1 MWLWR
6 WGTDFSGEEFTIA
19 GGVAVCGGATAR
31 CHRVQ
36 HIASKL
42 TDWPPYYTKQSR
54 RTKNMGFCECFVL
67 FMYVLLMFFLV
78 FIWRC
83 FVLLFLFYF
92 FFARIAAVVAA
103 ASDAATTQFSF
114 SSPVSFV
121 RCAFIQRCR
130 RLHLLRFC
138 RLFVGV
144 VG

>member
-1 MWLWR
+1 MFC
-6 WGTDFSGEEFTIA
+6 DFY
-19 GGVAVCGGATAR
+19 VCIIDVFSR
-31 CHRVQ
+31 FY
-36 HIASKL
+36 L
-42 TDWPPYYTKQSR
+42 TL
-54 RTKNMGFCECFVL
+54 FC
-67 FMYVLLMFFLV
+67 
-78 FIWRC
+78 FII
-83 FVLLFLFYF
+83 FILF
-92 FFARIAAVVAA
+92 FFARIAAVAA

>member
-1 MWLWR
+1 MFC
-6 WGTDFSGEEFTIA
+6 DFY
-19 GGVAVCGGATAR
+19 VCIIDVFSR
-31 CHRVQ
+31 FY
-36 HIASKL
+36 L
-42 TDWPPYYTKQSR
+42 TL
-54 RTKNMGFCECFVL
+54 FC
-67 FMYVLLMFFLV
+67 
-78 FIWRC
+78 FII
-83 FVLLFLFYF
+83 FILF

-130 RLHLLRFC
+130 CLHLLRFC

>member
-1 MWLWR
+1 
-6 WGTDFSGEEFTIA
+6 
-19 GGVAVCGGATAR
+19 
-31 CHRVQ
+31 
-36 HIASKL
+36 
-42 TDWPPYYTKQSR
+42 
-54 RTKNMGFCECFVL
+54 MGFCECFVI
-67 FMYVLLMFFLV
+67 FMYVLLMFFS
-78 FIWRC
+78 
-83 FVLLFLFYF
+83 FLFDAVLFYYF
-92 FFARIAAVVAA
+92 YFIFFARIAVAAA